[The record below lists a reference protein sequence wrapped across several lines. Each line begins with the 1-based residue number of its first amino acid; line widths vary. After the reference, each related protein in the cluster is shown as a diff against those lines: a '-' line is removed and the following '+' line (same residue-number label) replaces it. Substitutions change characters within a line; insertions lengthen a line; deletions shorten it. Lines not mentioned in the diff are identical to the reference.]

1 MGFGIN
7 EFGVSVNMMSS
18 EAMFRVEEKE
28 EERDVR
34 ERYRER
40 RRDKEA
46 ASGLVRC
53 SEIRRIHTRSKHY
66 KLNRIW
72 AFGIR
77 KRDLQNTHL
86 EINRKIVKFLT
97 NNTLRN

>member
-1 MGFGIN
+1 LVFGGFLGFGIN
-7 EFGVSVNMMSS
+7 EFGISEKMMSS

-28 EERDVR
+28 EEREVR

-77 KRDLQNTHL
+77 K
-86 EINRKIVKFLT
+86 IIVSSTPPFAIKPFAFG
-97 NNTLRN
+97 R